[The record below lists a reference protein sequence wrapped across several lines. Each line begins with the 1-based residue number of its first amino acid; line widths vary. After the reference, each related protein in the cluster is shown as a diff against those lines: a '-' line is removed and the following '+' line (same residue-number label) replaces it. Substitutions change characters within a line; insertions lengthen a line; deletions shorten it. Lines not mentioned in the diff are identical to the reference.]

1 MTTSIQFS
9 PFDPAVIA
17 DPFPAYAELRR
28 DAPVHHSP
36 DDDLW
41 IVSRYDDVLQVL
53 RDPDRFSSARGMG
66 LLASGRAR
74 TGVRSP
80 FEDLGR
86 LRVLIATDPPDHT
99 QLRRL
104 VSRAFTPRVIGALE
118 QQIRGVCN
126 AMVDDLI
133 DAGVDADL
141 VLHLAYPFPVVV
153 IAELLGIPAARRSD
167 FKRWSDSVVGTL
179 SGTVDATKAATVGAE
194 LFGYFSEIVAER
206 SATPGDDLIS
216 QLVVNGR
223 EGDAALSA
231 GEIVLFC
238 VLLLIAGNE
247 TTTNLIGNTVH
258 ALWDRPDQLRAIVA
272 DPGLIPNAV
281 EEALRFCGPVQ
292 GLFRGTTVDV
302 TVGGTEIPERSNV
315 LILFASANRDEGVF
329 VDANRFDVARD
340 ATGHLGF
347 GWGIHHCLGAQLAR
361 LEARIAGEV
370 LLERLS
376 SLEPNGTPERIDS
389 FLLRGYRRIPVALRT
404 R

>member
-1 MTTSIQFS
+1 MNTSIQFS
-9 PFDPAVIA
+9 PFDPAIIA

-28 DAPVHHSP
+28 DAPVHYSP

-41 IVSRYDDVLQVL
+41 VVSRYDDVLRIL

-74 TGVRSP
+74 AGVRSP

-86 LRVLIATDPPDHT
+86 LRILIATDPPEHT

-104 VSRAFTPRVIGALE
+104 VSRAFTPRVIAALE
-118 QQIRGVCN
+118 QQVRRVCG

-133 DAGVDADL
+133 DAGAEADL
-141 VLHLAYPFPVVV
+141 VLHLAYPFPVIV
-153 IAELLGIPAARRSD
+153 IAELLGIPAERRSD
-167 FKRWSDSVVGTL
+167 FKRWSDGVVGTL
-179 SGTVDATKAATVGAE
+179 SGTLDASKAATVGAE
-194 LFGYFSEIVAER
+194 LFSFFRDIVAER
-206 SATPGDDLIS
+206 SQTAGDDLIS

-223 EGDAALSA
+223 DGDAALSA
-231 GEIVLFC
+231 DEIVMFC
-238 VLLLIAGNE
+238 ILLLIAGNE
-247 TTTNLIGNTVH
+247 TTTNLIGSTMH
-258 ALWDRPDQLRAIVA
+258 ALWDRPDQLRRIAA
-272 DPGLIPNAV
+272 DPGLVPNAV

-292 GLFRGTTVDV
+292 GLFRGTTADV
-302 TVGGTEIPERSNV
+302 IVGDTEIPERSYV
-315 LILFASANRDEGVF
+315 LILFASANRDEDVF
-329 VDANRFDVARD
+329 DDPDRFDATRD

-370 LLERLS
+370 LLERLA
-376 SLEPNGTPERIDS
+376 SLEPRSTPERIDS
-389 FLLRGYRRIPVALRT
+389 FLLRGYRRIPVAVRA